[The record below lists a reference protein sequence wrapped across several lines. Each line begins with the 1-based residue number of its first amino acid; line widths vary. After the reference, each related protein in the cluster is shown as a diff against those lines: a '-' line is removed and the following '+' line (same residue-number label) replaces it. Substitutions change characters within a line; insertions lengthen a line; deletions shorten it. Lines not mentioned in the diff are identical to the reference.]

1 MPIFKQREMRVPVMD
16 MRLLIEEAQELETAF
31 EFVME
36 TIQDDH
42 VHSVQVFKNFVANFN
57 KALRDIMENTQD
69 E

>member
-16 MRLLIEEAQELETAF
+16 MRLLIEEAQEVETDF

-57 KALRDIMENTQD
+57 KALKDIQDNTQD